1 MTGPLGSS
9 PEPVAVDEVLRDGEL
24 TVLGQLRA
32 ASNASFLCDA
42 SKGATV
48 VRCIYKPIRGERPL
62 WDFPDGTLAARELA
76 AFRISS
82 ELGWGIVP
90 TTMVREGPFGLGA
103 VQEWITELDEDTVG
117 QALLGLF
124 PIDALPAGWLPVLRA
139 VTSDDEEVVLAHA
152 DDVRLARIAVFDLVV
167 NNADRKGGHVL
178 AGSDGAVYGIDHG
191 ISLHRE
197 DKLRT
202 VLWGWAGR
210 AISDDHLA
218 DLQRLGKAVAGVFGD
233 ELRALITD
241 EEVSATVRRI
251 RRILDEPYFPRPV
264 SGLGPVSPI
273 PWPPF

>member
-1 MTGPLGSS
+1 MNS
-9 PEPVAVDEVLRDGEL
+9 PPERVAVDEVLRDGEL

-42 SKGATV
+42 SKDATV

-90 TTMVREGPFGLGA
+90 TTLVREGPFGLGA
-103 VQEWITELDEDTVG
+103 VQEWITELDEDAVG

-124 PIDALPAGWLPVLRA
+124 PVDALPSGWLPVLRA

-152 DDVRLARIAVFDLVV
+152 DDARLARIAVFDLVV

-178 AGSDGAVYGIDHG
+178 ADSDGAVYGIDHG
-191 ISLHRE
+191 ICLHRE

-218 DLQRLGKAVAGVFGD
+218 DLQRLGKAIAGVFGD
-233 ELRALITD
+233 ELRTLITD
-241 EEVSATVRRI
+241 EEVTATVRRI
-251 RRILDEPYFPRPV
+251 RRILDGPYFPRPV

>member
-1 MTGPLGSS
+1 MTGPLNS
-9 PEPVAVDEVLRDGEL
+9 PPERVAVDEVLRDGEL

-42 SKGATV
+42 SKDATV

-90 TTMVREGPFGLGA
+90 TTLVREGPFGLGA
-103 VQEWITELDEDTVG
+103 VQEWITELDEDAVG

-124 PIDALPAGWLPVLRA
+124 PVDALPSGWLPVLRA

-152 DDVRLARIAVFDLVV
+152 DDARLARIAVFDLVV

-178 AGSDGAVYGIDHG
+178 ADSDGAVYGIDHG
-191 ISLHRE
+191 ICLHRE

-218 DLQRLGKAVAGVFGD
+218 DLQRLGKAIAGVFGD
-233 ELRALITD
+233 ELRTLITD
-241 EEVSATVRRI
+241 EEVTATVRRI
-251 RRILDEPYFPRPV
+251 RRILDGPYFPRPV